1 MFGTKRGR
9 LTAIIINLL
18 GTLFTI
24 DSLLRFD
31 NVLYALLIIL
41 FALSVSA
48 TQCRRRLII
57 TVPVLVI
64 NLCVVCLGIPVSLY
78 QFYAAYGST
87 VSDISML
94 AEPASLV
101 IYSMICLL
109 NALIIRNLHFAKPSN
124 GNANAC

>member
-1 MFGTKRGR
+1 MLYTKRGR

-64 NLCVVCLGIPVSLY
+64 NICVVCLGIPASLY
-78 QFYAAYGST
+78 LFYEAYSST
-87 VSDISML
+87 VIDASPL
-94 AEPASLV
+94 AEPISLV
-101 IYSMICLL
+101 IYSVICFL
-109 NALIIRNLHFAKPSN
+109 NALIIRNLHFANRRNDDPN
-124 GNANAC
+124 VC